1 MMARACS
8 SLAALALATSILGAT
23 AAVSGSESATARSSA
38 SADLYLVFLLNGQ
51 PIPVGFSGRTFTVSS
66 TNIRLG
72 VQLLSNG
79 PEAASGSFRL
89 ELPSGVR
96 WETPPPASEGCSG
109 DAIVTCDT
117 GEPIPPPPPAATG
130 FGWNLGVVIAQ
141 GPGTYAFRVEISG
154 SSATD
159 PDATNNAITVNVAV
173 QPAGG
178 GGGGGGSAGAIASA
192 AKVTPAKP
200 KAGATVVATVRV
212 TAGGAP
218 VRPTAVACRATLGG
232 GTLRGTPRAA
242 SGRATCAYRTP
253 KAGKGKT
260 LKGAV
265 SFSAGEKRFT
275 KRFAAKLG

>member
-8 SLAALALATSILGAT
+8 SLAALALATSILGAA

-38 SADLYLVFLLNGQ
+38 SADLYLVLLLNGQ
-51 PIPVGFSGRTFTVSS
+51 PIPVGFSGSTVTVSS

-109 DAIVTCDT
+109 DAVVTCDT

-130 FGWNLGVVIAQ
+130 FGWNLGAVIAP
-141 GPGTYAFRVEISG
+141 GPGTYAFRVEISA

-159 PDATNNAITVNVAV
+159 PDTTNNAIIVNVAV
-173 QPAGG
+173 QPT
-178 GGGGGGSAGAIASA
+178 GGGGGGSAAAIASA

-218 VRPTAVACRATLGG
+218 VRPKAVACRATLGG

-253 KAGKGKT
+253 KGAKGRT

-265 SFSAGEKRFT
+265 SFSAREKRFT
-275 KRFAAKLG
+275 KRFSAKLG